1 MYMWNIIVEEN
12 KYRIVLELAQICRD
26 NGERAIDMSYGGIVI
41 PALEDDEY
49 IKFFQDVNTAV
60 NVGPMIISIFMDAS
74 GQTYAKDS
82 NGNDINL
89 RTVVT
94 TSYTYQYIDANGVW
108 QDGTFIFTF
117 DDGSTFT
124 NVDLNNSAYWYYIQG
139 VSDMNNL
146 LQWT

>member
-1 MYMWNIIVEEN
+1 MYMWKIIVDEN
-12 KYRIVLELAQICRD
+12 KYKLVLETRD
-26 NGERAIDMSYGGIVI
+26 TSERAFDMSYGGIVI

-49 IKFFQDVNTAV
+49 TKFFQDVNTAV

-74 GQTYAKDS
+74 GQTYAQDS
-82 NGNDINL
+82 NGGDINL
-89 RTVVT
+89 RLVLT

-108 QDGTFIFTF
+108 QDGAFTFTF